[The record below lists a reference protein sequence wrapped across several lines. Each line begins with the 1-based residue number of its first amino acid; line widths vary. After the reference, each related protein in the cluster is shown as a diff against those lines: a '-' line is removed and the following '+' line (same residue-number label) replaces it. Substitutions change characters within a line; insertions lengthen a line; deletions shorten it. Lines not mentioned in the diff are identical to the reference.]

1 MECQKSGSR
10 RSVNYGYGEL
20 LEAAVYE
27 EDGVTLVEK
36 TEQVG
41 HCNYNFYSTI
51 QFYSTILHVL
61 MSPSIVLSI
70 SNIVKHR
77 LHVTTIT
84 LQLGQ
89 EGLAFKVNKEYVVR
103 AKFIAKKFS
112 SFGSYPKFMGIKMSE
127 KFVAASENTK
137 QAYKSIFR

>member
-1 MECQKSGSR
+1 
-10 RSVNYGYGEL
+10 
-20 LEAAVYE
+20 
-27 EDGVTLVEK
+27 
-36 TEQVG
+36 
-41 HCNYNFYSTI
+41 
-51 QFYSTILHVL
+51 

-77 LHVTTIT
+77 LHVT

-137 QAYKSIFR
+137 QAYKVRHTPVSQC

>member
-1 MECQKSGSR
+1 
-10 RSVNYGYGEL
+10 
-20 LEAAVYE
+20 
-27 EDGVTLVEK
+27 
-36 TEQVG
+36 
-41 HCNYNFYSTI
+41 
-51 QFYSTILHVL
+51 
-61 MSPSIVLSI
+61 MSPSKYCAFHFV
-70 SNIVKHR
+70 VKHR
-77 LHVTTIT
+77 LHVSTIT

-127 KFVAASENTK
+127 NFVAASENTK

>member
-1 MECQKSGSR
+1 MRRTGLRWSR
-10 RSVNYGYGEL
+10 KPSRW
-20 LEAAVYE
+20 
-27 EDGVTLVEK
+27 D
-36 TEQVG
+36 
-41 HCNYNFYSTI
+41 NFDFSTI
-51 QFYSTILHVL
+51 FVVFVIL
-61 MSPSIVLSI
+61 MSPSIVVSI

-77 LHVTTIT
+77 LHVSTIT

-89 EGLAFKVNKEYVVR
+89 EGLAFKVNKKYVVR